1 MNGLFGKEGTKIC
14 LLMMLFS
21 WSVSSDESSSM
32 FQGPH
37 PVSNKS
43 SIGIDLRKV
52 RTAPNERERGR
63 ERTRKRERGGER
75 EREGGREGE

>member
-14 LLMMLFS
+14 LMMMLFS
-21 WSVSSDESSSM
+21 WSVSSDESNSM

-43 SIGIDLRKV
+43 SIGINLRQI
-52 RTAPNERERGR
+52 RTAPNLGEKERQTDRGGR
-63 ERTRKRERGGER
+63 ERQRQRDELLVKD
-75 EREGGREGE
+75 